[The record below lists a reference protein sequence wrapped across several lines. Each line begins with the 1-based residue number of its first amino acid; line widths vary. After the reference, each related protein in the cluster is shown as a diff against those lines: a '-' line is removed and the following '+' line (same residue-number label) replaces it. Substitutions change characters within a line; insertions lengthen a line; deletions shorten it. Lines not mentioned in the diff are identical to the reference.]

1 MLIRW
6 PQVVAMGNALVLP
19 LITSTVMLR
28 SAEREER
35 VLSAVK
41 GQSFPVLDIAI
52 FKITVI

>member
-41 GQSFPVLDIAI
+41 GQSFLVLDIAI

>member
-41 GQSFPVLDIAI
+41 WQSLPVLDIAI